1 MKGDSAVMQKTKNE
15 LELLRPADVMARI
28 KKGISGCFLFCGPE
42 DYLIRSYI
50 RTACDAISGGD
61 PTVEAFAVSHIDF
74 RDDSDD
80 RKSGNVDY
88 SELLSAAESLPMFCE
103 RRLVHVRGV
112 NFERMSADEIEHFC
126 EIAEEF
132 SGNDALAVIFEA
144 NEAEIDVCQLP
155 KRPSAALKKLSQ
167 YITIVLFETQPTAK
181 LAAWTKKHF
190 SVSGVTAQTTQCHKI
205 IENCGSSM
213 WLIASETDKLSAYVL
228 SQGRRELLD
237 SDISEAG
244 SIASPELQPFAVS
257 NAILEGKR
265 ESLLSS
271 YYEMKNKKVRPEIIL
286 SQISSVFCELQ
297 TVLGLSDAGEMR
309 PAIAS
314 ALGMHEFRVGK
325 YIEAGRRIP
334 REKIRRA
341 VELCGE
347 TDILIKSF
355 SQDPYIA
362 IERLIALI

>member
-1 MKGDSAVMQKTKNE
+1 MQKTENE
-15 LELLRPADVMARI
+15 PEFLRPADVMSRI
-28 KKGISGCFLFCGPE
+28 KKGISGCFIFCGPE

-50 RTACDAISGGD
+50 KSACDAVSGGD

-74 RDDSDD
+74 REDSED
-80 RKSGNVDY
+80 RKGGNINY
-88 SELLSAAESLPMFCE
+88 NELLSAAESLPMFCD

-112 NFERMSADEIEHFC
+112 NFGRMTADGLDRFC
-126 EIAEEF
+126 ETAEGF
-132 SGNDALAVIFEA
+132 SDNDALAVIFEA
-144 NEAEIDVCQLP
+144 SEEEIDAGQLP
-155 KRPSAALKKLSQ
+155 KHPSAVLKKLARHLS
-167 YITIVLFETQPTAK
+167 VAFFDTQPPAK

-190 SVSGVTAQTTQCHKI
+190 SVSGVTAQTTQCHQI
-205 IENCGSSM
+205 IENCGGSM

-244 SIASPELQPFAVS
+244 SVASAEPKPFAVS
-257 NAILEGKR
+257 NAILDGKR

-297 TVLGLSDAGEMR
+297 TVLGLSDAGEAR
-309 PAIAS
+309 SAIAS

-325 YIEAGRRIP
+325 YIEAGRRIS
-334 REKIRRA
+334 REKICRA

-347 TDILIKSF
+347 TDTLIKSF
-355 SQDPYIA
+355 SQDPYTA